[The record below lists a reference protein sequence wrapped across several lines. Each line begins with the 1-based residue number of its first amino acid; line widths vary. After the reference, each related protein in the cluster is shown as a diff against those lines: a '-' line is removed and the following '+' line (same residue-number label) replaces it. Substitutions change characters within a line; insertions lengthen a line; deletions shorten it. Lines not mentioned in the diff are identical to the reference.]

1 MSEGR
6 EHRLETIQGDNRFD
20 VVVVGGGVNGIGVYR
35 ELSLQGLRVLLVER
49 NDFASGCSAAPSR
62 MIHGGLRYLE
72 NGEFGL
78 VRESLAE
85 RDALLR
91 NAPHMVRPLA
101 TVIPIA
107 NMTSGLFNSAAQFLG
122 HTGKPAQ
129 RGALPI
135 KLGLSLYDW
144 VTRHRRVMPRHRF
157 YSGSQTRRHWPALTN
172 KAKQSAVYFD
182 AWISH
187 PERLCVEMIR
197 DVADAAPQSIALNYA
212 EISADG
218 DIFVLTCN
226 CSGRQ
231 LNIAPSTI
239 VNATGAWL
247 DSTARSLGE
256 ETEERM
262 VSGTKGSHLVLDNPR
277 LAKSLGGHMVY
288 FENSDGRVC
297 IAFPYLGHVLAGS
310 TDIRV
315 PEAKRVRCEEDELE
329 YILDSLSQIFP
340 DVPLDRSD
348 VVFSYSGVRP
358 LPSSDHD
365 FTGRISRGHSV
376 RRLAGKVP
384 QFCMIG
390 GKWTTFRA
398 FAEQVADDVLEE
410 LGRNRSV
417 GTADLPIGGGK
428 NYPGGS
434 EELERNLQSSFGLD
448 AARAR
453 HLAEHYGTTA
463 VEMQRACSNETQD
476 APICEGAAYTGSEI
490 RWLIRN
496 EQVETLSDIV
506 LRRTSLAITGAV
518 STAIID
524 ALGDILASEHDIS
537 PTALAAQKA
546 DLIKE
551 FKDFY
556 GVTPEVLEQ
565 RSKERSMECA

>member
-1 MSEGR
+1 MSKGR
-6 EHRLETIQGDNRFD
+6 EHRLEAIQGDNRFD

-91 NAPHMVRPLA
+91 NAPHFVRPLA

-144 VTRHRRVMPRHRF
+144 VTRHRRTMPKHRF
-157 YSGSQTRRHWPALTN
+157 YSGSETRKRWPALTS

-197 DVADAAPQSIALNYA
+197 DVEDVTPQSIALNYA
-212 EISADG
+212 EISANEDA
-218 DIFVLTCN
+218 FVLTCKRN
-226 CSGRQ
+226 GRQ
-231 LNIAPSTI
+231 LIISPSAI

-247 DSTARSLGE
+247 DSTAHSLGE
-256 ETEERM
+256 EIDERM
-262 VSGTKGSHLVLDNPR
+262 VSGTKGSHLILDNPR
-277 LAKSLGGHMVY
+277 LEQSLGGHMVY
-288 FENSDGRVC
+288 FENWDGRVC

-329 YILDSLSQIFP
+329 YILDSLSQVFP

-376 RRLAGKVP
+376 RRLDGKVP

-398 FAEQVADDVLEE
+398 FAEQVADDVLKE
-410 LGRNRSV
+410 LGRNRAI

-428 NYPGGS
+428 NYPAGS
-434 EELERNLQSSFGLD
+434 EELEQDLQSSFGLD
-448 AARAR
+448 AARAQ
-453 HLAEHYGTTA
+453 HLAQHYGTTA
-463 VEMQRACSNETQD
+463 VEVQQACTNEHQD
-476 APICEGAAYTGSEI
+476 APICEGVDYTDSEI
-490 RWLIRN
+490 RWLVRN
-496 EQVETLSDIV
+496 EQVETLPDIV
-506 LRRTSLAITGAV
+506 LRRTSLAITGV
-518 STAIID
+518 ISEAIID
-524 ALGDILASEHDIS
+524 ALGKILASEHNLS
-537 PTALAAQKA
+537 SAELADQKA

-556 GVTPEVLEQ
+556 GVTPEVLKQ